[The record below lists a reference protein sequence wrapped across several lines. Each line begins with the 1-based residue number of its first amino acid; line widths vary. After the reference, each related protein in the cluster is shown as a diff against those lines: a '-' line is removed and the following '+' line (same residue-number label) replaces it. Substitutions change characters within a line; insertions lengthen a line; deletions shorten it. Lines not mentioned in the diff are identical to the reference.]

1 MIRLKIG
8 IFCLLS
14 ISLILHI
21 ASIKEHEA
29 KSDIVVAV
37 IDTKYNQ
44 CSFSEG
50 NVWINKNEIAGND
63 IDDDNNGHIDDCY
76 GWNFSDNKAQCGVTQ
91 NKTLHGTTIVH
102 SFWDEL
108 ADNNQNIEVM
118 LLSCFSVLIIK
129 NIF

>member
-8 IFCLLS
+8 IFCLLP
-14 ISLILHI
+14 ISLILLI

-50 NVWINKNEIAGND
+50 NVWINKKEED
-63 IDDDNNGHIDDCY
+63 M
-76 GWNFSDNKAQCGVTQ
+76 WFSLLIMICFFAFVG
-91 NKTLHGTTIVH
+91 IVIFGIKKMI
-102 SFWDEL
+102 S
-108 ADNNQNIEVM
+108 
-118 LLSCFSVLIIK
+118 LLSNEQIIIVRDVSASPEK
-129 NIF
+129 DVEDR